1 MGPSVESSGAVAIRT
16 YHFPVEELIRSPRTV
31 VEGNLALVDS
41 ICSPRLS
48 CPYFIF
54 VKFSHKI
61 SQQHTIAEVKHG
73 VFHSRNKARERVRA
87 YSMSFGNKKNSG
99 HYLGHPCVI
108 GKDLKSKYGYGRV
121 MKGGV
126 EMDIQDS
133 FIYITTNKKSTTI
146 FYHDEHSLGLEYTL

>member
-1 MGPSVESSGAVAIRT
+1 
-16 YHFPVEELIRSPRTV
+16 
-31 VEGNLALVDS
+31 
-41 ICSPRLS
+41 
-48 CPYFIF
+48 
-54 VKFSHKI
+54 
-61 SQQHTIAEVKHG
+61 
-73 VFHSRNKARERVRA
+73 
-87 YSMSFGNKKNSG
+87 MSFGNKKNSG